1 MKSPLALAS
10 LFAAL
15 TFSAAG
21 ATQAEEPTG
30 YAGLSIGMVSV
41 PQADDFDF
49 FAGSDTSLITG
60 NVYLGGRLNEFI
72 GVEAGYLKSSD
83 GDLKDSAGVDL
94 GDYDVNTLHGALVG
108 WFPTEGGVTP
118 FAKIGLHRWKL
129 HRIVQGSG
137 RSFDGTDLM
146 LGAGIDWTM
155 GESWGLRVE
164 YLYLPYDTDVF
175 EDDKMHAFLLGA
187 HRRF

>member
-15 TFSAAG
+15 AFAAAG
-21 ATQAEEPTG
+21 AAQAEEPTG

-41 PQADDFDF
+41 PQADDIFT
-49 FAGSDTSLITG
+49 GSDTSLITG
-60 NVYLGGRLNEFI
+60 NIYLGGRLNEFI

-83 GDLKDSAGVDL
+83 GDIEDSAGDNL

-129 HRIVQGSG
+129 HGVFQTAGVALKS
-137 RSFDGTDLM
+137 DGTDLM

-164 YLYLPYDTDVF
+164 YLYLPYDSDEF
-175 EDDKMHAFLLGA
+175 GDNKMHAFLLGA